1 MALETNVF
9 LWEQR
14 GKSRKSMVGYFAFF
28 GKIGAKRSRSVRNE
42 VIINFLPQKVLRM
55 ECPLL
60 TTCSSRKNLRL
71 QWYKS
76 LSCAIGSSS
85 ECDTFE

>member
-28 GKIGAKRSRSVRNE
+28 GKIGAKRSQSVRNE
-42 VIINFLPQKVLRM
+42 VIINFFAT
-55 ECPLL
+55 E
-60 TTCSSRKNLRL
+60 SS
-71 QWYKS
+71 
-76 LSCAIGSSS
+76 
-85 ECDTFE
+85 